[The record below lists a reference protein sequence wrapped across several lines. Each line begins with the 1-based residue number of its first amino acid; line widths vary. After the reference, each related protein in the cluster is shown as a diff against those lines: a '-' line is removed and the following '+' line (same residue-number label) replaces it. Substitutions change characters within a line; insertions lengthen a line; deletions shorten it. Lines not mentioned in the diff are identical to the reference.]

1 MPLGAVSAPEESD
14 AIILTDPEMMAV
26 RQANLGAEL
35 GELHRYVKR
44 ERDHLEECAAIEAE
58 QRLLSEMRL
67 VKMETMFEKRMADL
81 QMRQT
86 EMENRYEKLL
96 ADLEVQLGRVER
108 KTAERVPVFSEKNG
122 GLWIWGTADAAPSKW
137 YNTPWSQVP
146 VDFQAGPAAFLAG
159 VAAHTTQGT
168 DGFEQR
174 ADVDELGQTAQHL
187 HAKPDSP
194 MR

>member
-1 MPLGAVSAPEESD
+1 MLPLGAVSAPEESD

-35 GELHRYVKR
+35 GELHRYVKLER
-44 ERDHLEECAAIEAE
+44 EHLEVCAAIEAE
-58 QRLLSEMRL
+58 QRLLFEMRL

-108 KTAERVPVFSEKNG
+108 KTAGRVPVFSEKTG
-122 GLWIWGTADAAPSKW
+122 FWIWGTADAAPSEW

-168 DGFEQR
+168 GGFEQQ
-174 ADVDELGQTAQHL
+174 ANVDELGLLRA
-187 HAKPDSP
+187 
-194 MR
+194 